1 VEERLNMFTW
11 PLDALLI
18 FMVGTPA
25 VGWLIHKKGY
35 KKILGI
41 YASASLLVTVYF
53 LYGLYKEVAEKSII
67 LIVGQLPFNPPF
79 GACLEIDM
87 LSVFMAFLYIIIG
100 LFATTYSIKFM
111 ERDSGLT
118 EYYTLI
124 LGMVAGMIGIVF
136 AGDFFT
142 LFVFWE
148 LMCLTSYALVAFR
161 KQKWGPIEAGFKYL
175 VMSAAGSVT
184 ILLAMS
190 FLYGMTGTLNF
201 AALADGLTAATS
213 EGWLYITLGLVIV
226 GFGVKAAIVP
236 FHTWLPDAHSA
247 APSPISAM
255 LSGVMVQT
263 AVCALIRILLLVFN
277 SAQPAWQM
285 TLAVFAV
292 FTMFG
297 GNLMALLQNDLKR
310 LLAFSTIAHLGYIIF
325 GFTTASQDG
334 LTASLFH
341 TVNHAIMKT
350 LLFLC
355 AGAFI
360 RQTRTR
366 DLRKLS
372 GIGKTMPA
380 TVVFFSIGTIAIA
393 AFPPLNGFW
402 SEMMIISAGV
412 RAEMIIFSTLT
423 LANMALS
430 VVYYFRLIRIIV
442 LEEPTKVAKEATRAP
457 ISMLIPLLILAF
469 LCVLI
474 GVYPGPFIG
483 VSSKAAEAMLNIEAY
498 IDSVLGGL

>member
-1 VEERLNMFTW
+1 MFTA

-18 FMVGTPA
+18 FMVTTPA
-25 VGWLIHKKGY
+25 VGWAIHKKGY
-35 KKILGI
+35 RKVQGI
-41 YASASLLVTVYF
+41 YASIGLLVAAYF
-53 LYGLYKEVAEKSII
+53 LYELYKEVAGTGIV
-67 LIVGQLPFNPPF
+67 LIVSQPPL

-100 LFATTYSIKFM
+100 LFATVYSIKFM

-118 EYYTLI
+118 GYYTLM
-124 LGMVAGMIGIVF
+124 LGMVSGMTGVVF

-161 KQKWGPIEAGFKYL
+161 KQKWESIEAGFKYL
-175 VMSAAGSVT
+175 IMSAFGSAT
-184 ILLAMS
+184 ILLSMS

-201 AALADGLTAATS
+201 AALANSLTNTTN
-213 EGWLYITLGLVIV
+213 EGWLYITLALITV
-226 GFGVKAAIVP
+226 GFGIKAAIVP

-263 AVCALIRILLLVFN
+263 GAYALIRVLLLVFG
-277 SAQPAWQM
+277 SMQSEWQM
-285 TLAVFAV
+285 MLAAFAV
-292 FTMFG
+292 LTMFT

-310 LLAFSTIAHLGYIIF
+310 LLAFSTVAHMGYILF
-325 GFTTASQDG
+325 GFAIVTQEG

-341 TVNHAIMKT
+341 VVNHAIMKT

-360 RQTRTR
+360 HQTKTR
-366 DLRKLS
+366 DLRKLR
-372 GIGKTMPA
+372 GIGKIMPVTSA
-380 TVVFFSIGTIAIA
+380 AFAIGIIAIA

-402 SEMMIISAGV
+402 SEMMIVVAGV
-412 RAEMIIFSTLT
+412 RAEMIIFSSLT

-430 VVYYFRLIRIIV
+430 VVYYFRVIRIIM
-442 LEEPTKVAKEATRAP
+442 LEKPTKVSKRANKAP
-457 ISMLIPLLILAF
+457 VSMLIPLLILAF
-469 LCVLI
+469 LCIFI
-474 GVYPGPFIG
+474 GVYPGPFIDA
-483 VSSKAAEAMLNIEAY
+483 SSKAAEAMLNVGAY
-498 IDSVLGGL
+498 IDAVLGGL

>member
-1 VEERLNMFTW
+1 MFTP
-11 PLDALLI
+11 PLDALLM
-18 FMVGTPA
+18 FMVATPA
-25 VGWLIHKKGY
+25 VGWVAYKKGY
-35 KKILGI
+35 RKVTGI
-41 YASASLLVTVYF
+41 YASASLLVVAYF
-53 LYGLYKEVAEKSII
+53 LYGLYKEVAENGII
-67 LIVGQLPFNPPF
+67 LIVGQPPFNPPL
-79 GACLEIDM
+79 GACLQIDM
-87 LSVFMAFLYIIIG
+87 LSIFMAFLYIIIG
-100 LFATTYSIKFM
+100 LFATAYSIKFM

-118 EYYTLI
+118 EYYTLM
-124 LGMVAGMIGIVF
+124 LGMIAGMTGIVF

-161 KQKWGPIEAGFKYL
+161 KQKWEPIEAGFKYL
-175 VMSAAGSVT
+175 IMSAAGSAT
-184 ILLAMS
+184 ILLSMS

-201 AALADGLTAATS
+201 ATLAESLTNAAS
-213 EGWLYITLGLVIV
+213 EGWLYITLALVII
-226 GFGVKAAIVP
+226 GFGIKTAIVP

-263 AVCALIRILLLVFN
+263 GAYALVRILLLVFS

-285 TLAVFAV
+285 TLAIFAV

-310 LLAFSTIAHLGYIIF
+310 LLAFSTIAHMGYILF
-325 GFTTASQDG
+325 GFAIGSQEG

-341 TVNHAIMKT
+341 VINHAIMKT

-360 RQTRTR
+360 RQTKTG
-366 DLRKLS
+366 DLRKLR
-372 GIGKTMPA
+372 GIRKAMPITSA
-380 TVVFFSIGTIAIA
+380 SFAIGTIAIA

-402 SEMMIISAGV
+402 SEMMIITAGV
-412 RAEMIIFSTLT
+412 KAEMIIFSALA

-430 VVYYFRLIRIIV
+430 VVYYFRLIRIII
-442 LEEPTKVAKEATRAP
+442 LEKPTDVSKKATEAP
-457 ISMLIPLLILAF
+457 VSMLIPTLILAV
-469 LCVLI
+469 LCILI
-474 GVYPGPFIG
+474 GVYPGLCMG
-483 VSSKAAEAMLNIEAY
+483 AASKAAEAALNIEAY
-498 IDSVLGGL
+498 LNTVLGQL